1 MTSII
6 RHRLLNASATFYFV
20 LLSYFLF
27 FGFGRSEK
35 AAKGVYFYN
44 LSLEAIAPFRFAGLL
59 HNPFMLFQLGNYL
72 AFIPCGLL
80 LPMLTR
86 WGPLKLIGTF
96 LVGNLLVEMLQL
108 LTGLGR
114 FDINDVMLNA
124 SGFLTGYAAWA
135 IGKYLGGAL
144 FGFKRIVYTAASAVL
159 LVSIFLAAPSAAE
172 RMVQQYA
179 EAGEI
184 ALENLQ
190 PSVGTVR
197 WEKVPAGLEQ
207 TVAADD
213 SYAPKLHGWAGEG
226 TETLHY
232 ELEGNYIRFRA
243 YGTVEGG
250 TGGGITFIVDGEPVY
265 EFSFQGEDG
274 DIFDTEKV
282 EFDVRNAGELTI
294 ELSRPEDGSN
304 GSVLLWEAG
313 LVERK
318 R

>member
-6 RHRLLNASATFYFV
+6 RHRLLNAAAAFYFA
-20 LLSYFLF
+20 LLLYFLF

-35 AAKGVYFYN
+35 AAKGVCFYN
-44 LSLEAIAPFRFAGLL
+44 LSLEAIEPFRFAGLL

-96 LVGNLLVEMLQL
+96 LLGNLLVETLQL

-114 FDINDVMLNA
+114 FDINDVVLNA

-135 IGKYLGGAL
+135 IGKYLGGAV
-144 FGFKRIVYTAASAVL
+144 FGFKRIAYTAASAVL
-159 LVSIFLAAPSAAE
+159 LASIFLAAPSAAE
-172 RMVQQYA
+172 RMVQRYA

-190 PSVGTVR
+190 PSEGTVR

-207 TVAADD
+207 TGAADD
-213 SYAPKLHGWAGEG
+213 PYAPKLHAWSGEG

-232 ELEGNYIRFRA
+232 ELDGGYVRFQA

-250 TGGGITFIVDGEPVY
+250 TGGGIAFIVDGEPVY
-265 EFSFQGEDG
+265 EFSFQGADG
-274 DIFDTEKV
+274 DVFDTEKI
-282 EFDVRNAGELTI
+282 EFDVRNARELTI